1 MSYLNQLEI
10 ELSSML
16 NHEVAAVVDNDHM
29 VQLNYESFFFASE
42 DEVRQFSESPTEY
55 CGPITDPVSKQRFIP
70 IDSSPSAVFNNRTF
84 YFLSEDNLEMFVAM
98 PDSFALAGF
107 KMMKMQM
114 EMMEKSSASQD

>member
-1 MSYLNQLEI
+1 VSYLNQLEI

-16 NHEVAAVVDNDHM
+16 NHEETAVVDNDHM
-29 VQLNYESFFFASE
+29 VRLNYESFFLASE
-42 DEVRQFSESPTEY
+42 DEVRQFSESPTDY
-55 CGPITDPVSKQRFIP
+55 CGPLTDPVSKQRFVP

-84 YFLSEDNLEMFVAM
+84 YFISKDNRKTFVAM

-114 EMMEKSSASQD
+114 EMMEEGPASQD